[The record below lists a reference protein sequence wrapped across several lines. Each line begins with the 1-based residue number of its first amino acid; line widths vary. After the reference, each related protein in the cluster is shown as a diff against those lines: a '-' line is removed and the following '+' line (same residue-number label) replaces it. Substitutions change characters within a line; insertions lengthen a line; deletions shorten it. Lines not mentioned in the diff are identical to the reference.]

1 MNNKLWLLI
10 IVVVLVFDSV
20 MLNTGKV
27 IQFSAENTAF
37 LPLIAIAKELNQ
49 PCFWQI
55 LGILKFMIVFALIFF
70 LIIRYR
76 IKIDRLFAESHWT
89 NSLKIIG
96 FIVAIPFIMWV
107 YVKIANIPLHDL
119 WWNGENSNP

>member
-70 LIIRYR
+70 LIISYR
-76 IKIDRLFAESHWT
+76 INKSDFFVSHT
-89 NSLKIIG
+89 
-96 FIVAIPFIMWV
+96 
-107 YVKIANIPLHDL
+107 
-119 WWNGENSNP
+119 